1 VPEQTILVLGCGMA
15 GVAAARDLRRLLPH
29 QRVVVVDRSPR
40 ASYPPSHAALAVGE
54 VRARSLLRSRARL
67 ARRGIEFI
75 NAEVQHKDMPNKQVR
90 AEGRELRYDYLV
102 IALGSESA
110 LETIPG
116 LSEAAQ
122 GFYSFDA
129 AERLGASLR
138 YFAGGRILITVPAG
152 PMKWAPAPYEM
163 AMLLEHHFHGRK
175 MRQKVEIGIC
185 APDPAPLSTLGDEA
199 SEMIAGQLAHKG
211 IEFSAGSRLA
221 SVDSSRH
228 VAHFDDGS
236 ERAFDLLVAIPPQVA
251 GRIVAETGLVDES
264 GRVRVH
270 PVTLESEADSVF
282 AIGDVAGLRSSDG
295 TLVSPS
301 ADLARRMASAAAR
314 QIAARIAG
322 GAPPGPPD
330 GRARWFVEV
339 GAGAATMLSG
349 DFIRE
354 PRRIRASQPSIVWH
368 WAKSLTEKYWLY
380 RVW

>member
-1 VPEQTILVLGCGMA
+1 MPEQTILVLGCGMA
-15 GVAAARDLRRLLPH
+15 GVAAARELRRLLPH
-29 QRVVVVDRSPR
+29 QRVVVVDRAAR

-75 NAEVQHKDMPNKQVR
+75 NAEVHHIDLPKKHVR

-110 LETIPG
+110 FETIPG
-116 LSEAAQ
+116 LAEAAQ
-122 GFYSFDA
+122 GFYSFDG

-138 YFAGGRILITVPAG
+138 YFAGGRVLITVPAG
-152 PMKWAPAPYEM
+152 PIKWAPAPYEM

-175 MRQKVEIGIC
+175 MRQKVEISIC
-185 APDPAPLSTLGDEA
+185 APDPAPLSELGDEA

-211 IEFSAGSRLA
+211 IEFSAASRLA
-221 SVDSSRH
+221 SVDAARH

-236 ERAFDLLVAIPPQVA
+236 ERAFELLISIPPQVA
-251 GRIVAETGLVDES
+251 GRIVVEAALVDES
-264 GRVRVH
+264 GRVRVD

-282 AIGDVAGLRSSDG
+282 AIGDIAGLRAPDG

-301 ADLARRMASAAAR
+301 AELARRMASGAAR
-314 QIAARIAG
+314 QIATRISG
-322 GAPPGPPD
+322 RAPSGPPD

-349 DFIRE
+349 DLIRE
-354 PRRIRASQPSIVWH
+354 PRRVRASQPSIVWH
-368 WAKSLTEKYWLY
+368 WAKTATEKFWLY